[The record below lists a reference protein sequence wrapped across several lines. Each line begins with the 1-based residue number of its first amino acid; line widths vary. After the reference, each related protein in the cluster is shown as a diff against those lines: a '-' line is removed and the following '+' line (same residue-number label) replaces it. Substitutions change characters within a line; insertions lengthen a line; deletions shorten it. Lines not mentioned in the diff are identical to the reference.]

1 MTCRHHHPASTSP
14 ANPNWPTR
22 AARRAPTS
30 TRYRLAALLLASA
43 LSAPVAAQETGYL
56 NVGAGAFDFSE
67 TEALSALGVLQYFG
81 GERIWGGGEGSF
93 FRGFGPTAGLY
104 ANTDGG
110 VFGYGGFFFDLRLS
124 ERWTLLPQAGFGGYA
139 EGDSKHLGGVFQT
152 HSGFGLY
159 YRLPGNALLPE
170 DARIGVT
177 AVHMSNAGTSALNPG
192 ANSIYASVSF
202 PLPAG
207 W

>member
-1 MTCRHHHPASTSP
+1 MTLPHHRITSP
-14 ANPNWPTR
+14 AATGRHSLAR
-22 AARRAPTS
+22 AARAARARTGH
-30 TRYRLAALLLASA
+30 RLAALLLAIA
-43 LSAPVAAQETGYL
+43 LSTPIVAQETGYL
-56 NVGAGAFDFSE
+56 NLGAGAFDFSE
-67 TEALSALGVLQYFG
+67 TEVLSALGVLQYFG

-93 FRGFGPTAGLY
+93 FRGFGPTVGLY

-139 EGDSKHLGGVFQT
+139 EGDSKHLGGVFQA

-170 DARIGVT
+170 DTRIGVT
-177 AVHMSNAGTSALNPG
+177 AVHMSNAGTSRLNPG
-192 ANSIYASVSF
+192 ANSIYASLSF
-202 PLPAG
+202 PLPSG
-207 W
+207 F